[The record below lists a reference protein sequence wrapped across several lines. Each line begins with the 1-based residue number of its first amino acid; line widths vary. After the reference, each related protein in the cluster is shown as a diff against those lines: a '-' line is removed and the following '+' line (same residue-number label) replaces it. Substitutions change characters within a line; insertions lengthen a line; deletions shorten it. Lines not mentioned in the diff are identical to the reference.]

1 MQRDINT
8 NEIKKQIEDNQFRR
22 YVLSVTAGQ
31 ESLVIE
37 NLQERVNK
45 QGLNEDVVDFL
56 SPMVSEASM
65 KKGEKVVRQKK
76 LYPGYVFF
84 KSKMNDKIW
93 YVVRNTPGVR
103 LIVGAE
109 TKPIPLT
116 DAEYQQMMSQIAQA
130 QERAELVVPF
140 QVDELVRIKDG
151 EFKNLTGKIKDLNPE
166 ESASVILVL
175 KIFKKRFIISAGF
188 PLPSLAFFCLSRV
201 ALRSLVTSFRKSALS
216 FLTSASSQSKPFWL

>member
-65 KKGEKVVRQKK
+65 KKGEKLVRQKK

-166 ESASVILVL
+166 ESIAVVNVEVLGRLTPVTIAMDKIELVN
-175 KIFKKRFIISAGF
+175 
-188 PLPSLAFFCLSRV
+188 
-201 ALRSLVTSFRKSALS
+201 
-216 FLTSASSQSKPFWL
+216 

>member
-45 QGLNEDVVDFL
+45 QGLNQDVVDFL

-166 ESASVILVL
+166 ESIAVVNVEVLGRLTPVTIAMDKIELVN
-175 KIFKKRFIISAGF
+175 
-188 PLPSLAFFCLSRV
+188 
-201 ALRSLVTSFRKSALS
+201 
-216 FLTSASSQSKPFWL
+216 

>member
-109 TKPIPLT
+109 TKPIPLS
-116 DAEYQQMMSQIAQA
+116 DAEYQQMMDQIAQS
-130 QERAELVVPF
+130 QERSELNIPYQEGDVVLLKNGDF
-140 QVDELVRIKDG
+140 KGMKGNIKEVDADKGMVVVSIEMLGRLTPVAISVDQIELA
-151 EFKNLTGKIKDLNPE
+151 N
-166 ESASVILVL
+166 
-175 KIFKKRFIISAGF
+175 
-188 PLPSLAFFCLSRV
+188 
-201 ALRSLVTSFRKSALS
+201 
-216 FLTSASSQSKPFWL
+216 